1 MAAGGSSVI
10 CHLSFNM
17 IKVESRSFRATSIP
31 LSRPLGVIDRMLL
44 SAFPVV
50 VDVDVAKNNTC
61 ICRTEE
67 VTGTANH

>member
-17 IKVESRSFRATSIP
+17 IKVKSRSFPASIP